1 MMRVALVNS
10 RSGDI
15 VASTTELAVTRAAR
29 RRGLLRRD
37 ALDPATALVLAPCL
51 AIHTAFMRFAIDVVF
66 VDREGCVR
74 RIVRHLQPWRVAA
87 SRHACAT
94 IELAAGALEA
104 CDITIG
110 DRLYLGTN
118 RCTVFDAGS
127 LWHESHLSR
136 EARPERRGSH

>member
-1 MMRVALVNS
+1 MRVPLMNS
-10 RSGDI
+10 RSGGTI
-15 VASTTELAVTRAAR
+15 ASTIELAVTRAAR

-74 RIVRHLQPWRVAA
+74 RIVRRLQPWRVAG

-94 IELAAGALEA
+94 IELAAGALDA
-104 CDITIG
+104 CDVTVG

-118 RCTVFDAGS
+118 RCTAFDAGS
-127 LWHESHLSR
+127 LWRESQPSR
-136 EARPERRGSH
+136 EARPGPSD